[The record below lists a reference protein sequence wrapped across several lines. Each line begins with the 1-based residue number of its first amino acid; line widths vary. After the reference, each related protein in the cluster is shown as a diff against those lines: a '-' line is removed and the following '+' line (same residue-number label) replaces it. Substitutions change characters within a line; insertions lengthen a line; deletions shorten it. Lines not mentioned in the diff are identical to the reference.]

1 LSIAGPDTGATS
13 ASRLASD
20 PRGLPDNPLR
30 DMIEQALQR
39 SSVRPFPPELE
50 AQFRARRGPVRRG
63 RLARTLTFAAPLMVI
78 ALALDW
84 LISPA
89 LLPYAV
95 PLRLLAAA
103 LCGICALILPRVR
116 GLWLECAVYA
126 VPILAIMLVTEA
138 LGELGPAHVADRYMM
153 AAIIVVAA
161 LIVTQPLPFRSA
173 LCLGGAAT
181 ALFPLVLWL
190 MPGKLPLASNLDV
203 PAFNAGVMTVAALMA
218 YRAEFARRL
227 GFLTTMRN
235 EVTTSDLNRL
245 NTELL
250 RLSSTDTLT
259 GLANRRQFEAE
270 LQRHWSDRKRAPL
283 AVALV
288 DVDHFKSFND
298 SAGHAAGDVC
308 LCRVAEAIAG
318 AMRQGLDQAAR
329 FGGEEFTV
337 LLPGVTEDELSAL
350 GERLR
355 RAVLDLALPNPG
367 QMHLPVTISVGLSW
381 RTAGSRAGSPDTLLR
396 EADRA
401 LYVAK
406 NTGRNRVVL
415 AELPRLAATG

>member
-1 LSIAGPDTGATS
+1 MRALSDEPLRGLVDAALLQRTAGPFA
-13 ASRLASD
+13 
-20 PRGLPDNPLR
+20 
-30 DMIEQALQR
+30 
-39 SSVRPFPPELE
+39 PELE
-50 AQFRARRGPVRRG
+50 AQFEARRGPSRRI
-63 RLARTLTFAAPLMVI
+63 RLTRTLKLAAPLVLL
-78 ALALDW
+78 ALGLDW
-84 LISPA
+84 LNGPA
-89 LLPYAV
+89 LLHYAI
-95 PLRLLAAA
+95 PMRLAVATLCVAGA
-103 LCGICALILPRVR
+103 LVLPRLR
-116 GLWLECAVYA
+116 ANWQETLAYA
-126 VPILAIMLVTEA
+126 IPILAMMLSTEA
-138 LGELGPAHVADRYMM
+138 LGELGAARVADRYMM
-153 AAIIVVAA
+153 AAVIVVAA

-173 LCLGGAAT
+173 IWLAGAAT

-190 MPGKLPLASNLDV
+190 IPGPLSLSANLDM
-203 PAFNAGVMTVAALMA
+203 PAFNAGVMAVAILMTH
-218 YRAEFARRL
+218 RAEVSRRL
-227 GFLTTMRN
+227 GFLSALRN
-235 EVTTSDLNRL
+235 ELTTRDLNAL
-245 NTELL
+245 NAELL

-270 LQRHWSDRKRAPL
+270 LQRHWVDRRRGPL

-298 SAGHAAGDVC
+298 SAGHAAGDAC

-318 AMRQGLDQAAR
+318 AMRQGLGQAAR

-337 LLPGVTEDELSAL
+337 LLPGVTEDELAAL

-355 RAVLDLALPNPG
+355 RAVLDLALPHPG
-367 QMHLPVTISVGLSW
+367 QMHSPVTISIGLSW
-381 RTAGSRAGSPDTLLR
+381 RSAGSRAGSPDTLLR